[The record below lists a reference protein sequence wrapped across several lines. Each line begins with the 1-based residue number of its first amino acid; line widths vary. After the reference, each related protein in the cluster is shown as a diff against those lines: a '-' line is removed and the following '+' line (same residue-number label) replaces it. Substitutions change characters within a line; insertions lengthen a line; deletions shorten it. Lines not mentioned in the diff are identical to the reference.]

1 MNQYDQFADEGL
13 YEDFGLSPT
22 VGASPVVQAPA
33 APPPQPAS
41 VLSNDAALAP
51 RGIAS
56 LVPAPVI
63 PAMPQPFGLSP
74 EAVAMDSFDP
84 LTGIFGGTQPV
95 PTLVQPPAAP
105 ATQAPAAS
113 TTPGFGTDYYNG
125 QRGTWV
131 TQAASGGEGGGQT
144 EQVFVPD
151 RFQGDFTTQYSTAG
165 GYKPFEGVI
174 DPKVFGWAF
183 QKGSNWQFDTM
194 GARKE
199 ANEAAA
205 AGPVMGNPE
214 TGEAYY
220 ANPTTVADPYAVTNE
235 KGESSLDPRYG
246 IKDVSG
252 LVHGRTSYSPDKDHT
267 TYVSAFFDPKTGKQV
282 GQPVTETVK
291 TPKADWIENLATAAL
306 FAAPSLF
313 IPGFAPGAALMFGA
327 KSASEGNVLGA
338 LAGLTGGIGAIP
350 GVDIPGMDTLKTVGN
365 AAKTVSALTSGDPL
379 QILGAAANLSGS
391 EDLATVSKVANTAAL
406 ANAALSG
413 DPNAILKLATTY
425 GPDVVDLIKGAP
437 DTGDEVDRLL
447 ARYPAPIPDT
457 GDELARLE
465 ARYPKPEP
473 TAYVSPEDADI
484 IYGGAT
490 TSATPAP
497 LPPDLVD
504 QLIAAGVDTGTEG
517 TSTGIDTGAA
527 PPQPPAPAP
536 IPQDIADQLIAAG
549 LDAGTPGTSTG
560 IGAEAPSTRL
570 SNEELNKFLEDISTG
585 GQFTSTGSSDVDQ
598 LLNELAGNKPSSL
611 TEQAKFLESNVEDRG
626 TIDQLLRDYA
636 IDTGQLQGEYAGVGN
651 LPEDFYVTDKGTVKS
666 TYSGEEGTFDEQG
679 NFVPVTAGA
688 AGAAGAAG
696 GTKPVT
702 KTPTTTGVTTAKSS
716 VDPALLAA
724 LSMMMTQQPQT
735 EKERVNA
742 AKIAAKSPFGTL
754 PYSDILDAY
763 DQIYGA

>member
-33 APPPQPAS
+33 APSSQPVG

-74 EAVAMDSFDP
+74 EAVAMDSLEP
-84 LTGIFGGTQPV
+84 LTGVFGGTQPV
-95 PTLVQPPAAP
+95 PTLVQPRAAP
-105 ATQAPAAS
+105 APSAVAPL
-113 TTPGFGTDYYNG
+113 TPGFGTDYYNG
-125 QRGTWV
+125 QRGRWV
-131 TQAASGGEGGGQT
+131 TQTVGGGEGGGQT

-151 RFQGDFTTQYSTAG
+151 RVQTDFTTQYSTAG
-165 GYKPFEGVI
+165 GYKPFEGNI
-174 DPKVFGWAF
+174 DPKAFGWAF

-246 IKDVSG
+246 VKDVSG

-313 IPGFAPGAALMFGA
+313 FPGFAPGAALMFGA

-350 GVDIPGMDTLKTVGN
+350 GADIPGMDTLKTVGN

-406 ANAALSG
+406 VNAALSG
-413 DPNAILKLATTY
+413 DPNAVLKLATTY

-447 ARYPAPIPDT
+447 ARYPAPAPDT

-484 IYGGAT
+484 IYGGAS
-490 TSATPAP
+490 TSAAP
-497 LPPDLVD
+497 
-504 QLIAAGVDTGTEG
+504 
-517 TSTGIDTGAA
+517 S
-527 PPQPPAPAP
+527 PAPAS

-560 IGAEAPSTRL
+560 IGVEASSPGMSD
-570 SNEELNKFLEDISTG
+570 EELNKFLEDISTG

-611 TEQAKFLESNVEDRG
+611 TEQAKFLESNVEDQG
-626 TIDQLLRDYA
+626 TINQLLKDYA

-666 TYSGEEGTFDEQG
+666 TYSGEEGIFDERG
-679 NFVPVTAGA
+679 NFVPVMAGA
-688 AGAAGAAG
+688 PVSPVTPPAAG
-696 GTKPVT
+696 GTKPVA
-702 KTPTTTGVTTAKSS
+702 KTPTTMPST
-716 VDPALLAA
+716 PAQSGLDLNSLMLLAA
-724 LSMMMTQQPQT
+724 AMSNQPT
-735 EKERVNA
+735 PEEK
-742 AKIAAKSPFGTL
+742 I
-754 PYSDILDAY
+754 
-763 DQIYGA
+763 IYGQAPTRSVADIFGMADLTDLLRRRA